1 MSTVDTIHEY
11 FDDLYSRLE
20 NEMEKVETALDV
32 CRRLGLR
39 VQLGRSKGDT
49 CLASLEGDGVFAE
62 CEAPTMSGA
71 LMGALLAIR
80 QRGVLQ

>member
-1 MSTVDTIHEY
+1 MSAAETIHEY
-11 FDDLYSRLE
+11 FDDLYARLNDE
-20 NEMEKVETALDV
+20 REKVETALAL
-32 CRRLGLR
+32 CQRLGLR
-39 VQLGRSKGDT
+39 VQLGRSQANT

-80 QRGVLQ
+80 QRGVLS

>member
-11 FDDLYSRLE
+11 FDELYARLE
-20 NEMEKVETALDV
+20 DEKEKVETALDL
-32 CRRLGLR
+32 CQRLGLR